1 MKSPEHK
8 TFSQLSK
15 LIPYEF
21 CKELFDLPVDLACDY
36 IDLCY
41 EKISNPKED
50 RYEYYV
56 EVIRDLLMAVKNPY
70 PCIRTGDALE
80 IEAYVRAFPLFDF
93 KGFVE

>member
-41 EKISNPKED
+41 EN
-50 RYEYYV
+50 YV

-93 KGFVE
+93 KAYDRLR